1 MIKKTL
7 VKRLLIGPLLMAP
20 LLMTTAAWATPQQE
34 LSTRLDKVNAFS
46 ASFAQKVVSPEGDL
60 LVEGEGDMAIKRPNL
75 FRWNT
80 LTPDENMLVSDGK
93 TLWYYSPFIEQVTA
107 MWLKDAT
114 EQTPFVLLTRNSDA
128 DWANYNVAQ
137 TADTFTLTPK
147 AANTLMGKFVLT
159 VAKSGEVRGFSV
171 IEQDGQ
177 RSQFTFS
184 QFKKAEPKAN
194 MFTFVPPKGVELDDQ
209 RN

>member
-1 MIKKTL
+1 MIKNTL

-20 LLMTTAAWATPQQE
+20 LLMTTAAWATPQLE

-147 AANTLMGKFVLT
+147 ATNTSMGKFVLT

-184 QFKKAEPKAN
+184 QFKKAEPKAS